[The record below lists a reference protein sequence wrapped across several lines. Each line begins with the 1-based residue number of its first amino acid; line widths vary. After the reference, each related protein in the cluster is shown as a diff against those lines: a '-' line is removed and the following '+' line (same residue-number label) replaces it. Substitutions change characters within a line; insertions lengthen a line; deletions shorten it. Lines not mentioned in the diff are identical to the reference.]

1 MEIPC
6 LNARARSLWYHPFRK
21 EHLLHQCQNNSHAT
35 GIHLPQKLCIH
46 QKRLFH
52 HKLFTRLVHW
62 RTFAPTDFYTS
73 LLPQK
78 PFALATFYTDT
89 DSTLDTE
96 IHQYLSILLSI
107 GYYIIEYWADH
118 STIFNQLFEHLRSIA
133 ANILFE
139 KPCLFKES
147 PKKVTNTTNKRP
159 VSICPDVT
167 GDQAVRA
174 AERWEIRVD
183 CQCPS
188 IPSFHDATTA
198 DSWLGCL
205 VAILAQAE
213 GREAAVDP
221 GGRETAQKP
230 MVGSTLRGRES

>member
-1 MEIPC
+1 MFEKLVVEIPC

-107 GYYIIEYWADH
+107 GYYIIEYWEDH

-147 PKKVTNTTNKRP
+147 PKKWRTATNKRP
-159 VSICPDVT
+159 VSICPDVAST
-167 GDQAVRA
+167 RPSELLKDEEYELTVS
-174 AERWEIRVD
+174 I
-183 CQCPS
+183 PS

-198 DSWLGCL
+198 SLVGCL
-205 VAILAQAE
+205 LRFWHRLRAVKRPLTPE
-213 GREAAVDP
+213 GEKLHRNP
-221 GGRETAQKP
+221 W
-230 MVGSTLRGRES
+230 